1 MPIAEYPRCAGY
13 LKAMRFKLDDPTM
26 TDYGWA
32 VCLSENWT
40 DEFLVEDGRVNFDT
54 MDGPSILV
62 EFERLFREG
71 HSTGGRGGL
80 GLDRPEFESLKAFFG
95 SRGIKAS
102 ALKSADDFWSAGHI
116 LWPSFVKRSSGA
128 TLADLLTI
136 LRGMSKKQRQSART
150 NIAKVPAKWRA
161 GGHS

>member
-1 MPIAEYPRCAGY
+1 MMSIAEYPRCAGY

-32 VCLSENWT
+32 V
-40 DEFLVEDGRVNFDT
+40 
-54 MDGPSILV
+54 
-62 EFERLFREG
+62 
-71 HSTGGRGGL
+71 
-80 GLDRPEFESLKAFFG
+80 
-95 SRGIKAS
+95 
-102 ALKSADDFWSAGHI
+102 
-116 LWPSFVKRSSGA
+116 KRSSGA
-128 TLADLLTI
+128 TLADLLTT